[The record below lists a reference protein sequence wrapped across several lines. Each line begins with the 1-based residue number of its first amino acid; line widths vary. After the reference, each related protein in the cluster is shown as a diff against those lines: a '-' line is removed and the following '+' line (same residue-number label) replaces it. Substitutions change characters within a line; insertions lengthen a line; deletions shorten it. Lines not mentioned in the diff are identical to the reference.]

1 MPAKTLP
8 MEGDIGISF
17 EDASQHSDPDA
28 EIVGWLME
36 AWAKDPTL
44 RSLELP
50 IPKPRMPC
58 LALRSHED
66 GQCSAR
72 IFKGTDLGAD
82 KAIKPGSHAFVMV
95 PGEDFVRASITGS
108 VFGMASGHGMLSD
121 EQPVLFAGGIEIS
134 EDMELIRWSNV
145 SGTYRFHQEHS
156 AQAELP
162 LDRFWGLVED
172 LEVTIGAD
180 KSADWVCLSNGLWL
194 HKCEEAGPSE
204 QVSTHQALRGITPMR
219 SSDRLVQV

>member
-1 MPAKTLP
+1 MLPASPAVRNQSMPAKTLP

-58 LALRSHED
+58 LALRSHEN
-66 GQCSAR
+66 GQCSTR

-108 VFGMASGHGMLSD
+108 VFGMASGHGMLPD

-134 EDMELIRWSNV
+134 EDMELIPPQADSNEMNGRQLV
-145 SGTYRFHQEHS
+145 PAHFPKRVPLTKAIHTVCVDPYR
-156 AQAELP
+156 
-162 LDRFWGLVED
+162 DR
-172 LEVTIGAD
+172 
-180 KSADWVCLSNGLWL
+180 
-194 HKCEEAGPSE
+194 
-204 QVSTHQALRGITPMR
+204 
-219 SSDRLVQV
+219 